1 MEQTLK
7 YSYMAREKIMQG
19 YIEFELLNGRTPN
32 SVFELTKKL
41 KLEES
46 VFYKYFGSLE
56 ALRKSIVSEFINKTT
71 ATLDTDPAYDAFTA
85 REKLLA
91 LFFTLFEQFQLQRS
105 YLLAKYGDIK
115 KTPETSK
122 DWNEFMKLLVDRVD
136 IILSEAKLQ
145 EEIKNRPVI
154 GNHYGKGFPIV
165 FAYLFRV
172 WIKDDSP
179 EFETTDAAIEK
190 AVNLSFDML
199 GTTPLDSLIDFGKF
213 AFKTKVF

>member
-1 MEQTLK
+1 
-7 YSYMAREKIMQG
+7 MAREKIIQG

-56 ALRKSIVSEFINKTT
+56 VLRNAIVAEFMNKTT
-71 ATLDTDPAYDAFTA
+71 ATLDADPAYDAFTA

-91 LFFTLFEQFQLQRS
+91 LFYTLFEQFLQQRS

-115 KTPETSK
+115 KTPENSK
-122 DWNEFMKLLVDRVD
+122 DWNGFMNLLVDRANT
-136 IILSEAKLQ
+136 ILSEAKMQ
-145 EEIKNRPVI
+145 EEIKDRPLI
-154 GNHYGKGFPIV
+154 GNHYVKGIPV
-165 FAYLFRV
+165 MFAYLFRV
-172 WIKDDSP
+172 WIKDDSA
-179 EFETTDAAIEK
+179 EFATTDAAIEK
-190 AVNLSFDML
+190 SVNLSFDML
-199 GTTPLDSLIDFGKF
+199 GTSPLDSLLDFGKF

>member
-46 VFYKYFGSLE
+46 TFYKYFGSLE
-56 ALRKSIVSEFINKTT
+56 SLRKGIVTEFINSTT
-71 ATLDTDPAYDAFTA
+71 ATLDEDPAYDAFTA

-91 LFFTLFEQFQLQRS
+91 LFFTLFEKFQLQRS

-115 KTPETSK
+115 KTPENSK
-122 DWNEFMKLLVDRVD
+122 DWNPFMTQLVER
-136 IILSEAKLQ
+136 INTILSEAKMQ
-145 EEIKNRPVI
+145 EEIQDRPLI

-179 EFETTDAAIEK
+179 EFATTDAAIEK
-190 AVNLSFDML
+190 SINLSFDML
-199 GTTPLDSLIDFGKF
+199 GTSPLDSLIDFGKF